1 MTSREYITVQ
11 SNVYVERGFLML
23 GLIWGIIV
31 ILLVVWLIGI
41 IFHIAGG
48 LINILL
54 VIVLILVI
62 WNLIQMART
71 KRK

>member
-1 MTSREYITVQ
+1 
-11 SNVYVERGFLML
+11 ML
-23 GLIWGIIV
+23 GIIWGIIV
-31 ILLVVWLIGI
+31 VLLAVCLLGI

-62 WNLIQMART
+62 WNLIQMARN

>member
-1 MTSREYITVQ
+1 
-11 SNVYVERGFLML
+11 ML

-31 ILLVVWLIGI
+31 ILVVLWLIGI

-62 WNLIQMART
+62 WNLIQMARNN
-71 KRK
+71 RK

>member
-1 MTSREYITVQ
+1 
-11 SNVYVERGFLML
+11 
-23 GLIWGIIV
+23 
-31 ILLVVWLIGI
+31 
-41 IFHIAGG
+41 GG

-62 WNLIQMART
+62 WNLIQMARN